1 MGTLFGIINGSSR
14 FIWGYLMDIFGFKCL
29 MIIIS
34 FMELTVSLTIFYVAS
49 KMQNIIIYIIENLI
63 IALCL
68 SGTFTM
74 ITPTFSK
81 IFGNKGAEIYGITG
95 MSIGFASFLGPI
107 LTKILI
113 VHPGVKDYE
122 IVYFSG
128 GIFVI
133 LNLITLFIFKEQPF
147 VFKNKNV
154 DEGLFDRLGYSIS
167 NKSNKDNN
175 SENNNNND
183 NNNTDNNN
191 NNFDNNNIDNNNEN
205 NNIDNNNTDNNNNNI
220 DNNNSDNN
228 NENNNIDNDNNYT
241 DNNNYIDNNNNI
253 DNNYN
258 NNNLDNN
265 DNNNNNNDNDNDNY
279 KVIERENEN

>member
-29 MIIIS
+29 MVIIS

-128 GIFVI
+128 GTFVI

-175 SENNNNND
+175 YENNNNNID
-183 NNNTDNNN
+183 NNNTDNN
-191 NNFDNNNIDNNNEN
+191 N

-228 NENNNIDNDNNYT
+228 NNNIDNDNNYT

-265 DNNNNNNDNDNDNY
+265 DNNNNNNNNLDNNDNNNNDNDNY
-279 KVIERENEN
+279 NVIERENEN

>member
-128 GIFVI
+128 GTFVI

-175 SENNNNND
+175 YENN
-183 NNNTDNNN
+183 
-191 NNFDNNNIDNNNEN
+191 N

-228 NENNNIDNDNNYT
+228 NNNIDNDNNYT

-253 DNNYN
+253 GNNYN

-265 DNNNNNNDNDNDNY
+265 DNNNNNNNNLGDNDNNNNDNDNY
-279 KVIERENEN
+279 NVIERENEN

>member
-128 GIFVI
+128 GTFVI

-175 SENNNNND
+175 YENNNNNIY
-183 NNNTDNNN
+183 NNSTDNN
-191 NNFDNNNIDNNNEN
+191 N

-228 NENNNIDNDNNYT
+228 NNNIDNDNNYT

-265 DNNNNNNDNDNDNY
+265 DNNNNNNNNLGDNDNNNNDNDNY
-279 KVIERENEN
+279 NVIERENEN

>member
-128 GIFVI
+128 GTFVI

-175 SENNNNND
+175 YENNNNNID
-183 NNNTDNNN
+183 NNNTDNN
-191 NNFDNNNIDNNNEN
+191 N

-228 NENNNIDNDNNYT
+228 NNNIDNDNNYT

-265 DNNNNNNDNDNDNY
+265 DNNNNNNNNLGDNDNNNNDNDNY
-279 KVIERENEN
+279 NVIERENEN

>member
-128 GIFVI
+128 GTFVI

-175 SENNNNND
+175 YENNNNNID
-183 NNNTDNNN
+183 NNNTDNN
-191 NNFDNNNIDNNNEN
+191 N

-228 NENNNIDNDNNYT
+228 NNNIDNDNNYT

-253 DNNYN
+253 GNNYN

-265 DNNNNNNDNDNDNY
+265 DNNNNNNNNLDNNDNNNNDNDNY
-279 KVIERENEN
+279 NVIERENEN

>member
-128 GIFVI
+128 GTFVI

-175 SENNNNND
+175 YENNNNNIY
-183 NNNTDNNN
+183 NNSTDNN
-191 NNFDNNNIDNNNEN
+191 N

-228 NENNNIDNDNNYT
+228 NNNIDNDNNYT

-253 DNNYN
+253 GNNYN

-265 DNNNNNNDNDNDNY
+265 DNNNNNNNNLDNNDNNNNDNDNY
-279 KVIERENEN
+279 NVIERENEN

>member
-128 GIFVI
+128 GTFVI

-175 SENNNNND
+175 YENNNNNIY
-183 NNNTDNNN
+183 NNSTDNN
-191 NNFDNNNIDNNNEN
+191 N

-228 NENNNIDNDNNYT
+228 NNNIDNDNNYT

-265 DNNNNNNDNDNDNY
+265 NNNNNNNNNLDNNDNNNNDNDNYN
-279 KVIERENEN
+279 VIERENEN

>member
-49 KMQNIIIYIIENLI
+49 KLQNIIIYIIENLI

-175 SENNNNND
+175 SENNNNNID
-183 NNNTDNNN
+183 NNNKNNNN
-191 NNFDNNNIDNNNEN
+191 NNFDNNNTDNNNEN
-205 NNIDNNNTDNNNNNI
+205 NNIGNNSTDNNNNNI
-220 DNNNSDNN
+220 
-228 NENNNIDNDNNYT
+228 Y
-241 DNNNYIDNNNNI
+241 
-253 DNNYN
+253 
-258 NNNLDNN
+258 
-265 DNNNNNNDNDNDNY
+265 NDNDNY

>member
-128 GIFVI
+128 GTFVI

-175 SENNNNND
+175 YENNNNNID
-183 NNNTDNNN
+183 NNNTDNN
-191 NNFDNNNIDNNNEN
+191 N

-228 NENNNIDNDNNYT
+228 NNNIDNDNNYT

-265 DNNNNNNDNDNDNY
+265 DNNNNNNNNLDNNDNNNNDNDNY
-279 KVIERENEN
+279 NVIERENEN

>member
-128 GIFVI
+128 GTFVI

-175 SENNNNND
+175 YENNNNNIY
-183 NNNTDNNN
+183 NNSTDNN
-191 NNFDNNNIDNNNEN
+191 N

-228 NENNNIDNDNNYT
+228 NNNIDNDNNYT

-253 DNNYN
+253 GNNYN

-265 DNNNNNNDNDNDNY
+265 DNNNNNNNNNNLDNNDNNNNDNDNY
-279 KVIERENEN
+279 NVIERENEN